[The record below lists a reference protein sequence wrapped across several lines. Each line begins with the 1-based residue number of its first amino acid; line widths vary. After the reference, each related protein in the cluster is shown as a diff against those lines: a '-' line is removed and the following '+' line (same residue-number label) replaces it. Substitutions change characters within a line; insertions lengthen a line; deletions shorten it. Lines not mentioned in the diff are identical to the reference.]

1 MSEIDLDE
9 LLRGAAPRPT
19 SDADDTALLLARE
32 VRSESLGVTPLR
44 SRHRS
49 RLRTVV
55 IVAVAGV
62 VLSAAGTI
70 GAYQLSIPPFQT
82 LEDGV
87 DRADT
92 GIEVNYTNSLDR
104 EVECLAFIEY
114 RNLDSEQRASI
125 EQVSADDSWDGYGQ
139 RVLDQLAIPNSSPE
153 VQNEAIDRVLGE
165 DLWEAAST
173 AVPGIVKMEDSD
185 GPVFNGYSLS
195 CANPGGVD
203 GQE

>member
-19 SDADDTALLLARE
+19 LDADDTALLLARE

-49 RLRTVV
+49 RLRTAVV
-55 IVAVAGV
+55 VAAAAVA
-62 VLSAAGTI
+62 LSAAGTI
-70 GAYQLSIPPFQT
+70 SAYQLSIPPFQT

-87 DRADT
+87 ERADT
-92 GIEVNYTNSLDR
+92 AIDVDYTNSLDR
-104 EVECLAFIEY
+104 KVECLAFIEY
-114 RNLDSEQRASI
+114 RHLDSNQQASI
-125 EQVSADDSWDGYGQ
+125 EEVSADDRWDGYGQ
-139 RVLDQLAIPNSSPE
+139 RVLDQLAISNSSPE
-153 VQNEAIDRVLGE
+153 AQNEAIIRVLRK

-173 AVPGIVKMEDSD
+173 AVPGMVKMEDSD
-185 GPVFNGYSLS
+185 GPVFNGFSFW

-203 GQE
+203 GRE